1 MYKIQSVYVPVKV
14 EDERTSEFYKDR
26 LFLLKGSVR
35 DVGDYFGDGI
45 FYSQVETKTTQEVTH
60 WLKEEKGYFF
70 TTEQLNEL
78 LSNVIKDTLEAA
90 AKNAKTEFQS
100 TWRQEIR
107 GIQPDVD
114 KQSILNTFEET
125 YKKYKV

>member
-78 LSNVIKDTLEAA
+78 LSNVIKDTLETAYKMA
-90 AKNAKTEFQS
+90 
-100 TWRQEIR
+100 EINTPTNDWQNR
-107 GIQPDVD
+107 WI
-114 KQSILNTFEET
+114 KKESILNTFEET
-125 YKKYKV
+125 YLKHKV

>member
-1 MYKIQSVYVPVKV
+1 MYKIQSVYLPVKV

-78 LSNVIKDTLEAA
+78 LSNVIKDTLDAA
-90 AKNAKTEFQS
+90 AEKAKGFTDGNELGVA
-100 TWRQEIR
+100 IH
-107 GIQPDVD
+107 ID
-114 KQSILNTFEET
+114 KRTILNTFEET
-125 YKKYKV
+125 YKKHKV